1 VSERREVYEKLLEYL
16 HKELEENQRDL
27 RKAADHYDELIVE
40 RRELMAGIFG
50 IEEELRS
57 GLNDD

>member
-1 VSERREVYEKLLEYL
+1 MSERRAVYEKLLEDL
-16 HKELEENQRDL
+16 RKELEENQRDL